1 MELGDEFMLSLT
13 FTNGS
18 EQKIGSGYDKYYF
31 EWYNAMHSTLI
42 SPQAMTVNTV
52 LDIKCLEV
60 MLF

>member
-1 MELGDEFMLSLT
+1 MLSLT

-31 EWYNAMHSTLI
+31 ECYNVMRSTLI

-52 LDIKCLEV
+52 VDIKCLEV

>member
-1 MELGDEFMLSLT
+1 MLSLT

-18 EQKIGSGYDKYYF
+18 EQKIGSGYDKNYF
-31 EWYNAMHSTLI
+31 ECDNIMHSTLI

-52 LDIKCLEV
+52 VDIKCLEA